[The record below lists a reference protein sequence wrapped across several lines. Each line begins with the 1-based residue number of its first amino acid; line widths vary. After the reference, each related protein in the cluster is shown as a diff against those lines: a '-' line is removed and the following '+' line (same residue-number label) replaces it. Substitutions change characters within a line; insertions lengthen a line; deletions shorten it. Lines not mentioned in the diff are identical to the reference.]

1 MPEAEAGPNLPK
13 RQVLIIFSGLM
24 LGMLLAA
31 LDQTIV
37 ATALPTIAG
46 DLGGLDQLA
55 WLVTAYLLTQTIATP
70 LFGKLGDLYGRKK
83 LFQIAIV
90 FFLIGSVL
98 CGFAQSMAQLIA
110 FRALQGVGAGG
121 LMVTAQA
128 IIADVVSPRSAAA
141 TRVTSARCSDRRA

>member
-1 MPEAEAGPNLPK
+1 MVSRDRLNEAGRAPIASSTTPRPDAVVDADAGPNLPK

-31 LDQTIV
+31 LDATIV

-55 WLVTAYLLTQTIATP
+55 WVVTAYLLTQTIATP
-70 LFGKLGDLYGRKK
+70 LFGKLGDLYGRKR

-90 FFLIGSVL
+90 HLRGR
-98 CGFAQSMAQLIA
+98 Q
-110 FRALQGVGAGG
+110 RAVGPLACRWC
-121 LMVTAQA
+121 
-128 IIADVVSPRSAAA
+128 SSSC
-141 TRVTSARCSDRRA
+141 SARCRASAPAG